1 MHPLRLAATL
11 AATLAALS
19 LASSLPAAAQEMMT
33 APPPPLPAGT
43 RAPAFTTRT
52 LAGKPLSLRS
62 LRGKVVLLDY
72 WATWCGP
79 CRMATPVL
87 QSLHTQFG
95 KKGLAVVG
103 MSLDDNGSVAQVKP
117 FVAAMHIS
125 YPITVGPAA
134 NSAAAHAYRV
144 HGIPSQYLIDK
155 KGVVRW
161 SQSGFSYAE
170 GPELAGRIRGLLA
183 EK

>member
-1 MHPLRLAATL
+1 MHPIRLAATFTAL
-11 AATLAALS
+11 A
-19 LASSLPAAAQEMMT
+19 LASSVPAAAQEMMV

-52 LAGKPLSLRS
+52 LGGKPLSLRD

-79 CRMATPVL
+79 CRMATPLL

-95 KKGLAVVG
+95 KRGLAIVG
-103 MSLDDNGSVAQVKP
+103 MDMDDSRSASQIKP
-117 FVAAMHIS
+117 FLGAMHVS
-125 YPITVGPAA
+125 YTVTASPPA
-134 NSAAAHAYRV
+134 NFAAARAYKV
-144 HGIPSQYLIDK
+144 SGIPSQYLIDR
-155 KGVVRW
+155 KGIVRW
-161 SQSGFSYAE
+161 SQSGFSSTE
-170 GPELAGRIRGLLA
+170 GKDLPVLIRKLLA